1 MEKSFIVYTTCIII
15 LFFLIILVL
24 IRYFTV
30 KYYQKK
36 YLTKGDKPLKYIPK
50 KIFGIFLDKTNM
62 DPKFIDNI
70 EYVKGKNPHWTY
82 TLFDNADIVEYIKLN
97 YSAEILEYYNR
108 INPSYAAARAD
119 FFRYLLMY
127 REGGVYLD
135 IKSAPEFPLD
145 NIIHPD
151 DEYIIS
157 EGIFSKLYKWLGYPG
172 EYQQWHIICRPEHPY
187 LKAVIE
193 RVIDNIKNYSVEKF
207 GVGRNG
213 VFKVTGPFM
222 YTEVIDSILDRH
234 NHRYIETNE
243 FIGLVYN
250 NLNNNELMILSHF
263 GKKHY
268 SLLREPI
275 INEY

>member
-1 MEKSFIVYTTCIII
+1 
-15 LFFLIILVL
+15 LFFISACKIC
-24 IRYFTV
+24 Y
-30 KYYQKK
+30 
-36 YLTKGDKPLKYIPK
+36 KGDQPLKYIPK
-50 KIFGIFLDKTNM
+50 KIFQLIENKNQIHAE
-62 DPKFIDNI
+62 FIDNI
-70 EYVKGKNPHWTY
+70 EYIKSKNPDWTY
-82 TLFDNADIVEYIKLN
+82 TLLDDDDILEYIN
-97 YSAEILEYYNR
+97 RHYSPEILEYYNR
-108 INPSYAAARAD
+108 INPRYGAARAD

-145 NIIHPD
+145 NIIHAD

-187 LKAVIE
+187 LKAVID

-213 VFKVTGPFM
+213 VFKVTGPYM
-222 YTEVIDSILDRH
+222 YTEVIDGILDRH

-263 GKKHY
+263 GKIGKKHY

-275 INEY
+275 IK